1 MVCACVCVSIHIYVL
16 YIAYVIYMYMNV
28 GVAGGYLWKI
38 KAVTY
43 STRKVRK
50 LGEGRLEQ
58 VLSVILE
65 SLSFYSF
72 EGDSFTGCWLSSKVV
87 SVYVQHPQPACKIGR
102 QKQGRLVY
110 LKKKKISLTCQGFA
124 FDCSSVHE
132 TQVPVCLAKRWW
144 QTSPDRTRFLPI
156 SSWYKPTRSSTL
168 ELVITRGAMMGY
180 TGDNTEYQTVRG
192 QPDWLWVYCPPAQRR
207 GQPYSVDSCRTRNT

>member
-1 MVCACVCVSIHIYVL
+1 MS
-16 YIAYVIYMYMNV
+16 YIYMNV

-38 KAVTY
+38 KVVTY
-43 STRKVRK
+43 STCKVRK
-50 LGEGRLEQ
+50 LGEGGLEQ

-72 EGDSFTGCWLSSKVV
+72 EGDSFTGHWLSSTVV
-87 SVYVQHPQPACKIGR
+87 SVEVQHPQTACKIGR
-102 QKQGRLVY
+102 QKQGRLMY
-110 LKKKKISLTCQGFA
+110 LKKKISLTCQGFA

-132 TQVPVCLAKRWW
+132 TQVLVCLAKRRW
-144 QTSPDRTRFLPI
+144 QIRPDRTRFLPV
-156 SSWYKPTRSSTL
+156 SSWYKPTRSNTL
-168 ELVITRGAMMGY
+168 ELVITRWAMMGY

-192 QPDWLWVYCPPAQRR
+192 QPDWLWAYCPPAQRR